1 MRSVPAHKVLVKIQ
15 TLVTRKVAVEM
26 LNKFESQNAVIM
38 EAATVMLKNHIV
50 VEKLD
55 VQIHPKNLELMMG
68 HARSNIVTMKN
79 IA

>member
-38 EAATVMLKNHIV
+38 EAATVMLKKHIV

-79 IA
+79 TA